1 LVFRQGLLFLPLGGR
16 IAFGDPVMG
25 GALKQLNP
33 SATLFVFLV
42 FALCKQV
49 FIAPKTKKPHPFS
62 TGKAFITFVGV
73 AGFEPA
79 ASTSQM
85 WRDTG
90 LRYTPSG
97 LQK

>member
-1 LVFRQGLLFLPLGGR
+1 MPELLQVNGHQQTAQSGQIAKTKSPDCRQGFR
-16 IAFGDPVMG
+16 SI
-25 GALKQLNP
+25 
-33 SATLFVFLV
+33 
-42 FALCKQV
+42 
-49 FIAPKTKKPHPFS
+49 
-62 TGKAFITFVGV
+62 VGV

-97 LQK
+97 AAKVRFNIFSANIF

>member
-1 LVFRQGLLFLPLGGR
+1 MVQKDTKVCTFLHARRGQE
-16 IAFGDPVMG
+16 IKKA
-25 GALKQLNP
+25 AQI
-33 SATLFVFLV
+33 
-42 FALCKQV
+42 ALCGY
-49 FIAPKTKKPHPFS
+49 FS
-62 TGKAFITFVGV
+62 VGV

>member
-1 LVFRQGLLFLPLGGR
+1 MPGAQKKNPQISVICGFLTSIG
-16 IAFGDPVMG
+16 IA
-25 GALKQLNP
+25 L
-33 SATLFVFLV
+33 
-42 FALCKQV
+42 
-49 FIAPKTKKPHPFS
+49 
-62 TGKAFITFVGV
+62 VGV

-97 LQK
+97 AAKVRFNIFSANIFKKKNI

>member
-1 LVFRQGLLFLPLGGR
+1 MAGL
-16 IAFGDPVMG
+16 
-25 GALKQLNP
+25 
-33 SATLFVFLV
+33 ATLIVWWENTSENKKSPDYCQSFL
-42 FALCKQV
+42 
-49 FIAPKTKKPHPFS
+49 FS
-62 TGKAFITFVGV
+62 GVGV

>member
-1 LVFRQGLLFLPLGGR
+1 MTAGR
-16 IAFGDPVMG
+16 VNEVVKYIYMIDNDLDGNKKGQSGVD
-25 GALKQLNP
+25 
-33 SATLFVFLV
+33 STLS
-42 FALCKQV
+42 CQ
-49 FIAPKTKKPHPFS
+49 
-62 TGKAFITFVGV
+62 VGV

-97 LQK
+97 AAKVHFINFAANLFSDIWLSG

>member
-1 LVFRQGLLFLPLGGR
+1 MTIQESLQ
-16 IAFGDPVMG
+16 
-25 GALKQLNP
+25 KQ
-33 SATLFVFLV
+33 
-42 FALCKQV
+42 
-49 FIAPKTKKPHPFS
+49 KTSSNCFEEVL
-62 TGKAFITFVGV
+62 TGVGV